1 MNGRSRL
8 DRYQNL
14 RSSTSEN
21 DTNVNDRNA
30 SQRGPTGPSAGSQP
44 SFRSGYSRQTSRS
57 RLYQTSEYDSL
68 LKEHEDFLKSLD
80 EQFGIIEPSPL
91 SSAGKVEKQT
101 VSPQQPQPPHIQ
113 EYSQPAHPEYQ
124 PGVEDPQPQPQQPF
138 VQPMPQPGYMQPPF
152 GQPVQPGYTQQM
164 PRVSPEQPQQYIQQP
179 YGQPMP
185 QPGYGQPPYFEGYQ
199 PYYQPYYYQPVHPE
213 FVQPTVEQAV
223 QEPEA
228 VQPSVEPAVEEPA
241 VIEPAIEEPVAV
253 EPETEPVVE
262 EPAVIEPVTAEA
274 TATEAVEGPAVE
286 EPVEVEP
293 VLRATVEPVSEL
305 EQPET
310 VYVQPLIEEQTE
322 IEAAAA
328 EKPEAIAEE
337 PEVIAEDEPEIDDI
351 EIVAEAPE
359 IIEEKA
365 DAEIETAEETVIL
378 EAFVPQIKKPLVF
391 GSAEDKTFEEKEE
404 KGVIY
409 YNIAAEKP
417 AEKVVEEE
425 DAGIDLYDQ
434 AYQSMLRLYP
444 DLNTRKTE
452 PRQIA
457 AEYELIEDEDYIYE
471 AEEFSD
477 LESVEIDD
485 IEEIIAEPVIIDPEI
500 EPIAEEPEELSAE
513 EISELEPVETD
524 ELPEELAEE
533 EIIEFEPVEADV
545 EPEKEVAFEFKPD
558 FEIEEAAE
566 RTAEIEIIDESE
578 GFNLVQDEVTD
589 EDDEVFEA
597 IEITDEEI
605 LEFMPEDIET
615 GTRFVPIDETQ
626 DIIVVDDEEDYAEY
640 AKDYEEFSSYQEK
653 VFPEAEI
660 KDLELLDE
668 DFVAEELD
676 DQVIEIID
684 EKDSVKVM
692 DSYLNEP
699 EVLPEQIKEFEPV
712 SIEHYADDEE
722 IDIFDDENFIDDIV
736 ESQPS
741 SYTETNVFK
750 FIDDILV
757 DVKNDAERIER
768 LQPKQDFFNVE
779 EDKTIEDISRVLS
792 GWNLDELDFVEEESM
807 MPRYEE
813 KSEEVLQEAVYQPTY
828 TVQTPVYYDNPV
840 NVEELTQKLESERA
854 LRQQMLEQ
862 TKQIK
867 LQVKEYENELDSV
880 NTSMSKTNKILNF
893 VLTLLIMTLFV
904 ILFVIGFWFAQERGL
919 I

>member
-164 PRVSPEQPQQYIQQP
+164 PRVSAEQPQQYIQQP

-293 VLRATVEPVSEL
+293 VLRGTVEPVSEL

-310 VYVQPLIEEQTE
+310 VYVQPLIEEQTV

-328 EKPEAIAEE
+328 DKPEAIAEE

-615 GTRFVPIDETQ
+615 G
-626 DIIVVDDEEDYAEY
+626 
-640 AKDYEEFSSYQEK
+640 
-653 VFPEAEI
+653 
-660 KDLELLDE
+660 
-668 DFVAEELD
+668 
-676 DQVIEIID
+676 
-684 EKDSVKVM
+684 
-692 DSYLNEP
+692 
-699 EVLPEQIKEFEPV
+699 
-712 SIEHYADDEE
+712 
-722 IDIFDDENFIDDIV
+722 
-736 ESQPS
+736 
-741 SYTETNVFK
+741 
-750 FIDDILV
+750 
-757 DVKNDAERIER
+757 
-768 LQPKQDFFNVE
+768 
-779 EDKTIEDISRVLS
+779 
-792 GWNLDELDFVEEESM
+792 
-807 MPRYEE
+807 
-813 KSEEVLQEAVYQPTY
+813 
-828 TVQTPVYYDNPV
+828 
-840 NVEELTQKLESERA
+840 
-854 LRQQMLEQ
+854 
-862 TKQIK
+862 
-867 LQVKEYENELDSV
+867 
-880 NTSMSKTNKILNF
+880 
-893 VLTLLIMTLFV
+893 
-904 ILFVIGFWFAQERGL
+904 
-919 I
+919 